1 VDAIFGPPVW
11 PFDGVWNAQSPAQ
24 HVASLR
30 GMGVALYTGNGG
42 NLTVNPIQAVLENRA
57 RETALVTANHLT
69 AAGIPFHFTD
79 YGDGSGWAP
88 GCTGKH
94 AEEPCVQ
101 ADMNHFVGL
110 ITRR

>member
-1 VDAIFGPPVW
+1 
-11 PFDGVWNAQSPAQ
+11 
-24 HVASLR
+24 
-30 GMGVALYTGNGG
+30 MGVALYTGNGG
-42 NLTVNPIQAVLENRA
+42 DLTVNPAQAVLENRA
-57 RETALVTANHLT
+57 RETALVTAAHLT
-69 AAGIPFHFTD
+69 AAGIPFHFSD
-79 YGDGSGWAP
+79 YGDGGGWAP